1 MKKKIY
7 IWTGTIFLIVIFAA
21 VVAIKFYYK
30 SHAEASQNNGDT
42 KAMWNTED
50 GNDDNN
56 GTNKDEDKLE
66 KVVDTN
72 LNSITVLV
80 NKEYTVAENY
90 VPKDLVEP
98 NIKFSFNYKD
108 EKRKLRKVAADNLE
122 ILFQEAKSAGYE
134 LEGVSGY
141 RSYKRQKTIYEY
153 NLLKNGFEY
162 TQIYSAMAG
171 TSEHQTGLAI
181 DISCPTMKGILTD
194 KFGETKEGK
203 WVAENSYKYGFIVR
217 YPKNKSNITGYG
229 YEPWHIRY
237 VGTELA
243 KYLFDNNI
251 TLDEYYDYKLD
262 ANIVDRNA
270 YAYYDYLLTMES
282 GGYKELSAAV
292 LDDVVDKNNVDMSNS
307 KPSKDSNN
315 IDNNNYDDSYDD
327 NYDDD
332 YVDGDNYDD
341 DNDDN
346 YNDGG
351 GNTPDGPSDMFDNP
365 ATVSPTKKPESTKPP
380 VATIKP
386 EITKP
391 PVATK
396 EPEVDDGTTPGETES
411 PTED

>member
-1 MKKKIY
+1 MKKKFY
-7 IWTGTIFLIVIFAA
+7 IWIGTIFLIVIFVA
-21 VVAIKFYYK
+21 VVAIKLYNK

-42 KAMWNTED
+42 KAMWNSED
-50 GNDDNN
+50 GNNDNN
-56 GTNKDEDKLE
+56 RTNNDEDKLE

-72 LNSITVLV
+72 PNSTTVLV

-122 ILFQEAKSAGYE
+122 ILFQQAKSAGYE

-181 DISCPTMKGILTD
+181 DISCPSMNGILTD

-243 KYLFDNNI
+243 KYLYENNI
-251 TLDEYYDYKLD
+251 TLDEYYEYKLD
-262 ANIVDRNA
+262 SNIVDRNA

-282 GGYKELSAAV
+282 GGYKELSAAE
-292 LDDVVDKNNVDMSNS
+292 LDDVVDKNNVDISNS
-307 KPSKDSNN
+307 KPSKDNSSD
-315 IDNNNYDDSYDD
+315 DNNFDD
-327 NYDDD
+327 NYDNNYSDD
-332 YVDGDNYDD
+332 DNYVG

-346 YNDGG
+346 NNDDG
-351 GNTPDGPSDMFDNP
+351 GNTPDDPSDMFDNP
-365 ATVSPTKKPESTKPP
+365 ATESPTKKPEATKPP
-380 VATIKP
+380 VATAKP

-396 EPEVDDGTTPGETES
+396 EPEVDNGTTPDETES
-411 PTED
+411 PAEG

>member
-1 MKKKIY
+1 MKKKFY
-7 IWTGTIFLIVIFAA
+7 IWIGTIFLIVIFVA
-21 VVAIKFYYK
+21 VVAIKLYNK

-42 KAMWNTED
+42 KAMWNSED
-50 GNDDNN
+50 GNNDNN
-56 GTNKDEDKLE
+56 RTNNDEDKLE

-72 LNSITVLV
+72 PNSTTVLV

-122 ILFQEAKSAGYE
+122 ILFQQAKSAGYE

-181 DISCPTMKGILTD
+181 DISCPSMNGILTD

-243 KYLFDNNI
+243 KYLYENNI
-251 TLDEYYDYKLD
+251 TLDEYYEYKLD
-262 ANIVDRNA
+262 SNIVDRSA

-282 GGYKELSAAV
+282 GGYKELSAAE
-292 LDDVVDKNNVDMSNS
+292 LDDVVDKNNVDISNS
-307 KPSKDSNN
+307 KPSKDNSSD
-315 IDNNNYDDSYDD
+315 DNNFDD
-327 NYDDD
+327 NYDNNYSDD
-332 YVDGDNYDD
+332 DNYVG

-346 YNDGG
+346 NNDDG
-351 GNTPDGPSDMFDNP
+351 GNTPDDPSDMFDNP
-365 ATVSPTKKPESTKPP
+365 ATESPTKKPEATKPP
-380 VATIKP
+380 VATAKP

-396 EPEVDDGTTPGETES
+396 EPEVDNGTTPDETES
-411 PTED
+411 PAEG

>member
-1 MKKKIY
+1 MKKKFY
-7 IWTGTIFLIVIFAA
+7 IWIGTIFLIVIFVA
-21 VVAIKFYYK
+21 VVAIKLYNK

-42 KAMWNTED
+42 KAMWNSED
-50 GNDDNN
+50 GNNDNN
-56 GTNKDEDKLE
+56 RTNNDEDKLE

-72 LNSITVLV
+72 PNSTTVLV

-122 ILFQEAKSAGYE
+122 ILFQQAKSAGYE

-181 DISCPTMKGILTD
+181 DISCPSMNGILTD

-243 KYLFDNNI
+243 KYLYENNI
-251 TLDEYYDYKLD
+251 TLDEYYEYKLD
-262 ANIVDRNA
+262 SNIVDRNA

-282 GGYKELSAAV
+282 GGYKELSAAE
-292 LDDVVDKNNVDMSNS
+292 LDDVVDKNNVDISNS
-307 KPSKDSNN
+307 KPSKDNSSD
-315 IDNNNYDDSYDD
+315 DNNFDD
-327 NYDDD
+327 NYDNNYSDD
-332 YVDGDNYDD
+332 DNYVG

-346 YNDGG
+346 NNDDG
-351 GNTPDGPSDMFDNP
+351 GNTPDDPSDMFDNP
-365 ATVSPTKKPESTKPP
+365 VTESPTRKPEATKPP
-380 VATIKP
+380 VATAKP
-386 EITKP
+386 ETTKP

-396 EPEVDDGTTPGETES
+396 EPEVDNGTTPDETES
-411 PTED
+411 PAEG

>member
-1 MKKKIY
+1 MKKKFY
-7 IWTGTIFLIVIFAA
+7 IWIGTIFLIVIFVA
-21 VVAIKFYYK
+21 VVAIKLYNK

-42 KAMWNTED
+42 KAMWNSED
-50 GNDDNN
+50 GNNDNN
-56 GTNKDEDKLE
+56 RTNNDEDKLE

-72 LNSITVLV
+72 PNSTTVLV

-122 ILFQEAKSAGYE
+122 ILFQQAKSAGYE

-181 DISCPTMKGILTD
+181 DISCPSMNGILTD

-243 KYLFDNNI
+243 KYLYENNI
-251 TLDEYYDYKLD
+251 TLDEYYEYKLD
-262 ANIVDRNA
+262 SNIVDRSA

-282 GGYKELSAAV
+282 GGYKELSAAE
-292 LDDVVDKNNVDMSNS
+292 LDDVVDKNNVDISNS
-307 KPSKDSNN
+307 KPSKDNSSD
-315 IDNNNYDDSYDD
+315 DNNFDD
-327 NYDDD
+327 NYDNNYSDD
-332 YVDGDNYDD
+332 DNYVG

-346 YNDGG
+346 NNDDG
-351 GNTPDGPSDMFDNP
+351 GNTPDDPSDMFDNP
-365 ATVSPTKKPESTKPP
+365 VTESPTRKPEATKPP
-380 VATIKP
+380 VATAKP
-386 EITKP
+386 ETTKP

-396 EPEVDDGTTPGETES
+396 EPEVDNGTTPDETES
-411 PTED
+411 PAEG

>member
-1 MKKKIY
+1 MKKKFY
-7 IWTGTIFLIVIFAA
+7 IWIGTIFLIVIFVA
-21 VVAIKFYYK
+21 VVAIKLYNK

-42 KAMWNTED
+42 KAMWNSED
-50 GNDDNN
+50 GNNDNN
-56 GTNKDEDKLE
+56 RTNNDEDKLE

-72 LNSITVLV
+72 PNSTTVLV

-122 ILFQEAKSAGYE
+122 ILFQQAKSAGYE

-181 DISCPTMKGILTD
+181 DISCPSMNGILTD

-243 KYLFDNNI
+243 KYLYENNI
-251 TLDEYYDYKLD
+251 TLDEYYEYKFD
-262 ANIVDRNA
+262 SNIVDRSA

-282 GGYKELSAAV
+282 GGYKELSAAE
-292 LDDVVDKNNVDMSNS
+292 LDDVVDKNNVDISNS
-307 KPSKDSNN
+307 KPSKDNSSD
-315 IDNNNYDDSYDD
+315 DNNFDD
-327 NYDDD
+327 NYDNNYSDD
-332 YVDGDNYDD
+332 DNYVG

-346 YNDGG
+346 NNDDG
-351 GNTPDGPSDMFDNP
+351 GNTPDDPSDMFDNP
-365 ATVSPTKKPESTKPP
+365 VTESPTRKPEATKPP
-380 VATIKP
+380 VATAKP
-386 EITKP
+386 ETTKP

-396 EPEVDDGTTPGETES
+396 EPEVDNGTTPDETES
-411 PTED
+411 PAEG